1 MTKQKD
7 DDFVWAHQIQSSRL
21 EVWRRSAFNNLTS
34 RYGTVRSPLPQ
45 RSSKGVAEKLDG
57 H

>member
-1 MTKQKD
+1 MTKQK
-7 DDFVWAHQIQSSRL
+7 DDFVWAHQTQSSRL
-21 EVWRRSAFNNLTS
+21 EVWRRSAFNNLTK